1 VYALVVIGTIFV
13 VVTEN
18 RNPIRTLAWILVLIY
33 LPAIGILC
41 YYIFGQ
47 VDWKARRLS
56 REYNQRS
63 KEISLQISFAH
74 NQKKLKTKYWQLSQL
89 LEETCSAPVIE
100 GSEVEVITKGTR
112 KIDQLLA
119 DIM

>member
-1 VYALVVIGTIFV
+1 MYAIIVIGTVFV

-18 RNPIRTLAWILVLIY
+18 RNPIRTLARILVLIF
-33 LPAIGILC
+33 LPVIGIIC

-56 REYNQRS
+56 HEYNQKT
-63 KEISLQISFAH
+63 KEISLQISFANH
-74 NQKKLKTKYWQLSQL
+74 QKKLKTKYQQLSHL

-100 GSEVEVITKGTR
+100 GSEVEVIT
-112 KIDQLLA
+112 
-119 DIM
+119 